1 MSPFNEQEILPDLA
15 HGTLRIPRRPAVE
28 SPRALAVTLLADY
41 TLRHRAWLPSAAIV
55 ALLVESGLTAAS
67 ARTAISRLA
76 RRGVLERTRRGRQS
90 FYRLTT
96 PAAAT
101 LAAGGRSVVAF
112 PVEAE
117 AWDGQWT
124 LIAFSVPQERESAR
138 RALRSRLRWMG
149 FMPLYDGLWVSPSPP
164 PAEITARGDDGFGA
178 VTVFRARRVD
188 VAGCAPRDPRD
199 AWDMAAID
207 AHYADFIERWRPLL
221 PRIAAGEI
229 RGAEALRART
239 EVMEIYRRFKL
250 LDPPLPMRLMPPGW
264 LRQQAREM
272 FAAVYDGLAE
282 PAVRHVRRTVA
293 RIVDSPT
300 SGICAHTVAEMLEGV
315 VPGEGE
321 APGG

>member
-1 MSPFNEQEILPDLA
+1 MSPFNDQEILPDLA

-76 RRGVLERTRRGRQS
+76 RRGVLERTRHGRQS
-90 FYRLTT
+90 LYRLTQ

-112 PVEAE
+112 ALEAE
-117 AWDGQWT
+117 SWDGHWT
-124 LIAFSVPQERESAR
+124 LIAFSVPQERESVR
-138 RALRSRLRWMG
+138 RVLRSRLRWMG
-149 FMPLYDGLWVSPSPP
+149 FMPLYDGLWVSPNPP
-164 PAEITARGDDGFGA
+164 PTEITALGGNGIGA
-178 VTVFRARRVD
+178 VTVFRARHVD
-188 VAGCAPRDPRD
+188 VAGCVARDPRQ

-207 AHYADFIERWRPLL
+207 AHYAAFLTRWGPLV
-221 PRIAAGEI
+221 PRVATGDIT
-229 RGAEALRART
+229 GAEALRART

-250 LDPPLPMRLMPPGW
+250 LDPALPMRLMPPGW
-264 LRQQAREM
+264 LRHQARETFM
-272 FAAVYDGLAE
+272 ALYDGLAD
-282 PAVRHVRRTVA
+282 PAVQYVRRTVA
-293 RIVDSPT
+293 RVAEGFQP
-300 SGICAHTVAEMLEGV
+300 GIRAHTVAEMVDGL
-315 VPGEGE
+315 VPGEE